1 MSRTVAAIGL
11 RSTDQE
17 DQGAMLLFSAIEVIP
32 CTEMAIHF
40 RFLIPRC
47 QKSCGGWDCG
57 TRARRFLFLTQGAS
71 PSCVVKRNG
80 ANRLGLTES
89 GHLRC
94 PRGVESGS
102 WLYAR
107 PWMSCRETGVMRI
120 AAKEPHRMAP
130 EQLGHLQQIGVS
142 PEVAGARRRRKVPV
156 AFCAVRVSSRC
167 RVVDRQ
173 HCRMCWICPRSESNR
188 HAFKGGGFSSRC
200 GFRRPAGGT

>member
-94 PRGVESGS
+94 PLGVRKRKLALCAPVDE
-102 WLYAR
+102 LPRNRCYAY
-107 PWMSCRETGVMRI
+107 
-120 AAKEPHRMAP
+120 
-130 EQLGHLQQIGVS
+130 
-142 PEVAGARRRRKVPV
+142 RRKG
-156 AFCAVRVSSRC
+156 AA
-167 RVVDRQ
+167 
-173 HCRMCWICPRSESNR
+173 
-188 HAFKGGGFSSRC
+188 
-200 GFRRPAGGT
+200 